1 MHHRMG
7 LEVTRKNMSARIA
20 TNVNSERIPILK
32 VMPLFIK
39 NFAMKMVFDTVGEC
53 KSCLCMSNLGVVQV
67 PDAMRPY
74 IRRMDFIIVCR
85 PRHRTTVGSLPGAI
99 QFISI

>member
-1 MHHRMG
+1 MG

-39 NFAMKMVFDTVGEC
+39 KFCDEDG
-53 KSCLCMSNLGVVQV
+53 
-67 PDAMRPY
+67 
-74 IRRMDFIIVCR
+74 I
-85 PRHRTTVGSLPGAI
+85 
-99 QFISI
+99 